1 VKPGARL
8 QAVAELLEDI
18 ASGGVADAAASR
30 YFRERR
36 YIGSKDRSSVAERLF
51 AILRRRARLDWWI
64 NRVLERSPDSP
75 PPAAR
80 HRLIADMIISDN
92 WGMQKFVDNFD
103 GEKHHPIPLSRAERT
118 LVEKLAEQPLNH
130 PDMPRWVRY
139 EIPEWAE
146 PQISGLFAGDDAE
159 LEALNENAPLD
170 LRVNRLKGS
179 REAALEALK
188 EQGVTAE
195 AAPWSPLA
203 IRVAGR
209 PAMGTLPAFHE
220 GIVEIQDEG
229 SQLVALLADAKPGH
243 WVLDYC
249 AGAGGKTLALA
260 AEMENKGRLVAS
272 DISAKRLQ
280 RAVERLRRAGVH
292 NAERRALDGEHAQWF
307 KRQAGKFDRV
317 VVDAP
322 CSGTGTWRRNPDM
335 KWKIGPQDIAELR
348 GKQAE
353 IIDAASK
360 LVKVGGRLVY
370 ATCSIL
376 PEENEETIKGFLANH
391 PEFEVVP
398 VTKVWADRIGGE
410 CPVSGDYLRLSPKTH
425 GTDGFFTAVLE
436 RKTASVAA
444 PETTTEE

>member
-1 VKPGARL
+1 MKPGARL

-51 AILRRRARLDWWI
+51 AILRRRARLDWWV
-64 NRVLERSPDSP
+64 NRILERSPDSP

-80 HRLIADMIISDN
+80 HRLIADLILVDN
-92 WGMQKFVDNFD
+92 WGMQKFLDSFD
-103 GEKHHPIPLSRAERT
+103 GEKHHPAPLSRAEKT
-118 LVEKLAEQPLNH
+118 LIEKLADQPLDH
-130 PDMPRWVRY
+130 PEMPRWVRF
-139 EIPEWAE
+139 EVPEWAE
-146 PQISGLFAGDDAE
+146 GKLTELFENDDAE
-159 LEALNENAPLD
+159 LAALNENAPLD
-170 LRVNRLKGS
+170 LRTNRLKCD
-179 REAALEALK
+179 RDAAMEALK
-188 EQGVTAE
+188 EQGLTVE

-203 IRVAGR
+203 IRVEGR
-209 PAMGTLPAFHE
+209 PALGNLPAFHE
-220 GIVEIQDEG
+220 GIVEVQDEG
-229 SQLVALLADAKPGH
+229 SQLVALLADAKPGQ
-243 WVLDYC
+243 WVMDYC

-272 DISAKRLQ
+272 DISAKRLM

-292 NAERRALDGEHAQWF
+292 NAERRPLDGEHAQWF

-335 KWKIGPQDIAELR
+335 KWKIGPEDIAELQV
-348 GKQAE
+348 KQRE
-353 IIDAASK
+353 IIAAASK
-360 LVKVGGRLVY
+360 LVKTGGRLVY

-376 PEENEETIKGFLANH
+376 PEENEQTIAGFLADH
-391 PEFEVVP
+391 PDFQVVP
-398 VTKVWADRIGGE
+398 VTKIWAERIGTE
-410 CPVSGDYLRLSPKTH
+410 CPVEGDFLRLSPKKH

-436 RKTASVAA
+436 KKPQTS
-444 PETTTEE
+444 TT